1 MTLTDEF
8 GNVKVATAEQ
18 KAAAYNFEFFNQ
30 AHFPLFLGEILAIF
44 EGNAGILNIYSQH
57 SEPRQMFLNT
67 IWTHITVGLMVI
79 SLCTVS
85 YLSCCRA
92 AMAHRLSRSG
102 CPGREG
108 PNTR

>member
-8 GNVKVATAEQ
+8 GNVQVATAEQ
-18 KAAAYNFEFFNQ
+18 KETAYNFEFFNQ

-67 IWTHITVGLMVI
+67 IWTHIIVGLMVI

-85 YLSCCRA
+85 YLA
-92 AMAHRLSRSG
+92 YGNMI
-102 CPGREG
+102 
-108 PNTR
+108 